1 MNFAKKMK
9 RKKVKIKDKGENSER
24 CKFGTWKKIIIE
36 FDLINKYIENDIIT

>member
-1 MNFAKKMK
+1 MK

-36 FDLINKYIENDIIT
+36 FDLINKYIDNDIIT

>member
-9 RKKVKIKDKGENSER
+9 RKKVKINDKGENSER

-36 FDLINKYIENDIIT
+36 FDLINKYIDNDIIT